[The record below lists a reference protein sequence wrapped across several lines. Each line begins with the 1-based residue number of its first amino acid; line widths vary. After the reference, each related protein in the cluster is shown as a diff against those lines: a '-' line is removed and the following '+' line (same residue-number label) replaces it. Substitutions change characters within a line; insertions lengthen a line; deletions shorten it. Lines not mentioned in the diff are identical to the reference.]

1 MDYTSEFNKKLDELN
16 TEQRLAVD
24 HINGPV
30 MVVAGPGTGKTQL
43 LAMRVANILY
53 QTDTLPSN
61 ILCLTFTEAAA
72 TNMVER
78 LASII
83 GPDAYNVEI
92 NTFHGFGSSIIG
104 RYG

>member
-53 QTDTLPSN
+53 QTDTLP
-61 ILCLTFTEAAA
+61 
-72 TNMVER
+72 
-78 LASII
+78 
-83 GPDAYNVEI
+83 
-92 NTFHGFGSSIIG
+92 
-104 RYG
+104 